1 MPNRDRE
8 SLEDMLRAAR
18 KIIDYAR
25 DANRETLPTVPMR
38 LDAILYEI
46 VVLGEAARRISQ
58 ELRER
63 HTSVPWR
70 DIIGMRSVVTHGYDQ
85 IDDDEL
91 WQVID
96 RDLPDLISK
105 LETIVATGLN
115 VLREASLARLAQW
128 PRSRSSR
135 AIVIHLLQLPVR
147 PTGGRRLDHSS
158 TARNRLAHP

>member
-18 KIIDYAR
+18 KIKEYAR

-46 VVLGEAARRISQ
+46 VVLGEAARRLSQ
-58 ELRER
+58 QVRER
-63 HTSVPWR
+63 HAAVPWR

-85 IDDDEL
+85 IDDEEL

-105 LETIVATGLN
+105 LETIVAT
-115 VLREASLARLAQW
+115 V
-128 PRSRSSR
+128 
-135 AIVIHLLQLPVR
+135 
-147 PTGGRRLDHSS
+147 
-158 TARNRLAHP
+158 